1 MDNDPPA
8 IKPWGI
14 ADKERLQQ
22 LTDKGKADITKT
34 DYKYINKVKHCYFHP
49 HNERNFRQNFKNYA
63 PSRELKDK
71 ISGARRRERDIVF

>member
-49 HNERNFRQNFKNYA
+49 HNERNF
-63 PSRELKDK
+63 
-71 ISGARRRERDIVF
+71 